1 MNLTSIIVPVV
12 NEESIIQATLS
23 SIQDNSALEIIVVDG
38 GSKDQTVKI
47 VSEMGIKIIKSPVSG
62 RANQMNYGAK
72 IAKGELF
79 LFIHADSN
87 LPENYLDLIAKTLVN
102 PNIIAGAFELAINSN
117 KTGLKIIEK
126 LVNWRSHLFSLP
138 YGDQGIFM
146 RREVFEEIGGFPELP
161 IMEDFELIRR
171 LKKRGKIGIIPAKIT
186 TSARRWEKVGIW
198 KTTIINQLIII
209 GYFLK
214 ISPEK
219 LKNFYQ
225 QNKN

>member
-12 NEESIIQATLS
+12 NEEAIIQATLS
-23 SIQDNSALEIIVVDG
+23 SIQDNSAIEIIVVDG
-38 GSKDQTVKI
+38 GSTDHTFKL
-47 VSEMGIKIIKSPVSG
+47 VSEMGIKIIQSPVYG
-62 RANQMNYGAK
+62 RANQMNFGAK

-79 LFIHADSN
+79 LFLHADSK
-87 LPENYLDLIAKTLVN
+87 LPENYLDLITKTLVN

-117 KTGLKIIEK
+117 KTGLRIIEK

-146 RREVFEEIGGFPELP
+146 RREVFEEMGGFPELP

-186 TSARRWEKVGIW
+186 TSARRWEQVGIW
-198 KTTIINQLIII
+198 KTTVINQLIII

-214 ISPEK
+214 ISPLK
-219 LKNFYQ
+219 LKQFYQ